1 MAHRWLFPHCGHPW
15 YDVYMVSISV
25 VFFFFLFF
33 CCPIFCCTHEFT
45 ALSILSILVLECFL
59 SLSPSLLSATQLA
72 FCSSRSHFFPCLFI
86 YPHNPSATLRPPL
99 MCYDDSEITF
109 PIFCMLMLTMIITP
123 LLSFGK
129 IQVGLS
135 VRPDPSPY
143 FSRYVSLH
151 AHVLPTTFCLLAC
164 SFSRPSIRIP
174 FQP

>member
-1 MAHRWLFPHCGHPW
+1 MAFPHCGHPW

-25 VFFFFLFF
+25 VFFPFLFLLSNLLL
-33 CCPIFCCTHEFT
+33 HSRVY
-45 ALSILSILVLECFL
+45 ALSILSILVLEC
-59 SLSPSLLSATQLA
+59 SLSLLSATQLA

-109 PIFCMLMLTMIITP
+109 PILCMFMLTMIITP

-135 VRPDPSPY
+135 VHPDTSPY
-143 FSRYVSLH
+143 FSRYVSLY
-151 AHVLPTTFCLLAC
+151 AHVLPTTSCLLAC